1 MEQVSVEVIAGLVQR
16 GWTYEAISEH
26 LKTAYPEVQ
35 RGFSA
40 RNIRRFCSE
49 HDVKK
54 LRGSELDEVVE
65 EAVTEVRG

>member
-26 LKTAYPEVQ
+26 LKTTYPEVQ

-40 RNIRRFCSE
+40 RSIRRFCSQ
-49 HDVKK
+49 HIKK
-54 LRGSELDEVVE
+54 LKGNDLDEVVE